1 MGRAQPIYGQ
11 TARDQLRIAMVYNGR
26 VRAAFNELPENSNF
40 RLMEDENYFRCLSED
55 FSKSTASQTVR
66 FQYEDSIM
74 TIYKLCKFERN
85 LWTSMFSDLPNV
97 V

>member
-1 MGRAQPIYGQ
+1 MVRAQPIYGQ

-55 FSKSTASQTVR
+55 FSKRTASQTVG
-66 FQYEDSIM
+66 FYNDYSMI
-74 TIYKLCKFERN
+74 TICDQSVLP
-85 LWTSMFSDLPNV
+85 TSP
-97 V
+97 